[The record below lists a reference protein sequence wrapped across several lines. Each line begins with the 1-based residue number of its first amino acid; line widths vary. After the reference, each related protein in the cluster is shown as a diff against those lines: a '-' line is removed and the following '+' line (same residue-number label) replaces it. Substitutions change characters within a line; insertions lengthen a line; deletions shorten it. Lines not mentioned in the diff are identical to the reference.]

1 MKDFV
6 KMTLAVICGL
16 FIMGVVGFILFF
28 GFVGA
33 LASLG
38 NETPV
43 IPRSGVLDMNLSKII
58 LAEQG
63 QDVNPIAIMQGDET
77 KTIGLWDAVQSIKA
91 AAADPAVQYIFLR
104 PEGLQ
109 SGIAQ

>member
-63 QDVNPIAIMQGDET
+63 QEINPVAMMQGDET
-77 KTIGLWDAVQSIKA
+77 KTIGL
-91 AAADPAVQYIFLR
+91 
-104 PEGLQ
+104 
-109 SGIAQ
+109 

>member
-33 LASLG
+33 
-38 NETPV
+38 V
-43 IPRSGVLDMNLSKII
+43 V
-58 LAEQG
+58 
-63 QDVNPIAIMQGDET
+63 
-77 KTIGLWDAVQSIKA
+77 
-91 AAADPAVQYIFLR
+91 
-104 PEGLQ
+104 
-109 SGIAQ
+109 